1 MNYVFVFLGEFGY
14 ELLNWQGVVRKF
26 ATTVSPDDRI
36 ICCSR
41 ASLYPLYEEADAYV
55 DISNVKEFKQSTASG
70 YSCDYYFKSMMI
82 KNRLI
87 KYFLDNNLK
96 RTIKKFVLSE
106 LESGNC
112 CAGKKRK
119 LNLSGN
125 FKFVFSCERNQING
139 CFFGITPEHTG
150 IYDKLDTSKNIFKKI
165 EPDFSLLE
173 KVQAKIQFSLD
184 KPFILCQ
191 MRNREIVLR
200 SKENVNYEDIIKEIS
215 SKYPVLLLSFNTG
228 RKLDSYSAFDSLP
241 GCYSYQ
247 ASTFTEQALLIH
259 FAGICLFF
267 TEKDFGSHMY
277 VPPLMGKNVFT
288 VAPSSVYTLGTTPI
302 DYWNS
307 AVFRFGGRII
317 PIKSEDLS
325 TLSSIKEFAH
335 ELFQTIS

>member
-26 ATTVSPDDRI
+26 AMTVKPDDRI

-70 YSCDYYFKSMMI
+70 YSCEYYYRHMRL
-82 KNRLI
+82 KNSLI
-87 KYFLDNNLK
+87 KHFFDNKLK
-96 RTIKKFVLSE
+96 KVITKFVMLE
-106 LESGNC
+106 LESSNC
-112 CAGKKRK
+112 SAGKKREI
-119 LNLSGN
+119 NLGNN
-125 FKFVFSCERNQING
+125 FKFIFSCERNQING

-173 KVQAKIQFSLD
+173 KVQGKTQLSLD

-191 MRNREIVLR
+191 MRNREIILR
-200 SKENVNYEDIIKEIS
+200 SKDDVNYEDIIKELS
-215 SKYPVLLLSFNTG
+215 SKCPVLLLSFNTG
-228 RKLDSYSAFDSLP
+228 RKLDSYSTFDSLP

-247 ASTFTEQALLIH
+247 ASTFTEQALLIY
-259 FAGICLFF
+259 FARICLFF

-277 VPPLMGKNVFT
+277 VPPLMGKNVYT
-288 VAPSSVYTLGTTPI
+288 VAPASVYKLGTAPI

-307 AVFRFGGRII
+307 SVFRFGGRII
-317 PIKSEDLS
+317 PIKSDDLS
-325 TLSSIKEFAH
+325 TPNSIKEFSH
-335 ELFQTIS
+335 ELFQAIS